1 MKTKTRKL
9 ETINLLSDA
18 MFKGLFR
25 SIEAREMVATF
36 LSHITGI
43 DEELLKN
50 ADYQGGEIPKK
61 RLYEKGKVADI
72 IIKIE
77 NHNMIILEMNQYPTD
92 TIFDKNA
99 SYAFSVLSESIPIRT
114 GKYPFIF
121 LINLDN
127 FNRFHT
133 KEAILHFLLRDE
145 EGHIETKIYQSYHLI
160 LENIVNKKYNKDE
173 VIKKTVELLLKKTIE
188 EMEEAYRGDE
198 MYMAAIRRVE
208 DLSRD
213 PRFVG
218 YYDIE
223 EANRQARIEF
233 EETGFRRGKEIGH
246 ELGMKEGHEIGV
258 KEGHELGIKETIEKI
273 SKQTGYTEEE
283 IRKMLR

>member
-1 MKTKTRKL
+1 MKK
-9 ETINLLSDA
+9 
-18 MFKGLFR
+18 
-25 SIEAREMVATF
+25 
-36 LSHITGI
+36 
-43 DEELLKN
+43 

-61 RLYEKGKVADI
+61 KLYEKGKTADI

-114 GKYPFIF
+114 QKYPFIF

-133 KEAILHFLLRDE
+133 KEPILHFLLRDE

-160 LENIVNKKYNKDE
+160 LENIVNKEYNQDE
-173 VIKKTVELLLKKTIE
+173 VIKKTIELLLKKNIE
-188 EMEEAYRGDE
+188 EMKKAYQGDE

-233 EETGFRRGKEIGH
+233 EQTGFRKGKESGMKEGH
-246 ELGMKEGHEIGV
+246 ELGMKEGR
-258 KEGHELGIKETIEKI
+258 ELEREEAIEKI
-273 SKQTGYTEEE
+273 SRKTGYTEEE

>member
-1 MKTKTRKL
+1 MKTKRKKL
-9 ETINLLSDA
+9 ETINLLNDA
-18 MFKGLFR
+18 MFKALFR
-25 SIEAREMVATF
+25 SIEAREMVAAF

-61 RLYEKGKVADI
+61 RLYEKGKTADI

-114 GKYPFIF
+114 EKYPFIF
-121 LINLDN
+121 LINLDH

-133 KEAILHFLLRDE
+133 KEPILHFLLRDE
-145 EGHIETKIYQSYHLI
+145 EGHIETRIYQSYHLI

-188 EMEEAYRGDE
+188 EMEKEYQGDE

-233 EETGFRRGKEIGH
+233 EQTGFRKGKESGMKEGH
-246 ELGMKEGHEIGV
+246 ELGMKEGYEKAIQ
-258 KEGHELGIKETIEKI
+258 KI
-273 SKQTGYTEEE
+273 SRKTGYTEEE